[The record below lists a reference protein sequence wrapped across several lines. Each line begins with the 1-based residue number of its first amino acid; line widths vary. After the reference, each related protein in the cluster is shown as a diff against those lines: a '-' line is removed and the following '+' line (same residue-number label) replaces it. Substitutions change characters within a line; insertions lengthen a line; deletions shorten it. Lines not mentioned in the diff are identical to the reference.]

1 MSNHS
6 SVHPCTCFFHI
17 NTFCLTLNRL
27 YFCDGVSLNS
37 FIHSIGWTDIIHSSF
52 HTNIHS
58 FINSLL
64 TDWFVCS
71 RCIVNFLFQV
81 IEGISTLTN
90 ITSLFIGKNKIT
102 KLQGMDSLVNLKCLS
117 LQVSLDTNL
126 KGSTF
131 VGNICDKIGKF
142 K

>member
-1 MSNHS
+1 MHLFLSYKYLLYDTQQT
-6 SVHPCTCFFHI
+6 V
-17 NTFCLTLNRL
+17 
-27 YFCDGVSLNS
+27 YFCAGVSLNS
-37 FIHSIGWTDIIHSSF
+37 FIHSIGWMDIIHSSF

-64 TDWFVCS
+64 TDWFIRS
-71 RCIVNFLFQV
+71 RSIVNFLFQV

-102 KLQGMDSLVNLKCLS
+102 KLQGMDALVNLKCLS
-117 LQVSLDTNL
+117 LQVSADTTL

-131 VGNICDKIGKF
+131 VGNICDKIAKF